1 MGGYLWEIIVIIF
14 GVLDTVFVLLF
25 IEHFT
30 KFRPGLAEK
39 YMLRKDC
46 SNQMELRKQ
55 EIIRLDSS
63 ILQIH
68 TENREDHKQ
77 IYDEL
82 RKMNKEFND
91 QFVSIVKCLNKLN
104 GSKEGNA

>member
-1 MGGYLWEIIVIIF
+1 MGGLLWEIIVIIL
-14 GVLDTVFVLLF
+14 GVFEAVFVILF
-25 IEHFT
+25 VEHYT

-39 YMLRKDC
+39 FMLRKDC
-46 SNQMELRKQ
+46 SNQMEIRKQ
-55 EIIRLDSS
+55 EISRLDSN

-68 TENREDHKQ
+68 TENREDHRQ